1 LGWLEVSFVYL
12 GLLLISLAGLAALD
26 FRFKLAFAKNAKAAL
41 IAIGAPYLL
50 FVIWDFTGIASGI
63 FFKGESNLLT
73 GLMIAADFPVEELFF
88 LALLCYS
95 TLIVATWFDRGKK

>member
-1 LGWLEVSFVYL
+1 MSFLYL
-12 GLLLISLAGLAALD
+12 GLLLLSLAGLVTLD
-26 FRFKLAFAKNAKAAL
+26 VRFKLAFAKNPKAAS

-63 FFKGESNLLT
+63 FFKGQSSLLT
-73 GLMIAADFPVEELFF
+73 GLMVAKDFPVEELFF

-95 TLIVATWFDRGKK
+95 TLIVATWVERLKK

>member
-1 LGWLEVSFVYL
+1 MSFVYL
-12 GLLLISLAGLAALD
+12 ALLLISLAGLVTLD
-26 FRFKLAFAKNAKAAL
+26 VRFKLAFAKNPKAAS

-63 FFKGESNLLT
+63 FFKGKSDLLT
-73 GLMIAADFPVEELFF
+73 GLMIAKDFPVEELFF

-95 TLIVATWFDRGKK
+95 TLVVATWFDREKK